1 MKKLL
6 VLLSLIFILLNTGCQ
21 KTRGDPAFAAV
32 LTNSSTD
39 KALAI
44 VSDKDGHEVFHK
56 DIDYPAEV
64 YFGEKALYFTLNHRD
79 YSSLSYT
86 DGKRMDEIKDI
97 SGTIIYHNSDKDTYT
112 YSATSIF
119 VYSALDDTVMKI
131 EDVLMVNHI
140 DDRFYVVRGDR
151 SVDVYGDRGIEY
163 LYTVPAVST
172 TYLSCTEINGKVYMV
187 MDNGYA
193 EMPEKRDDSLTV
205 YLYSEQVDQINAVRG
220 DLLSCYSNGE
230 VKNFRI
236 SFDAYRMIMREEA
249 ASRSYDDSDFKSMY
263 PEFYKK
269 GYIVEF
275 FEILGDI

>member
-6 VLLSLIFILLNTGCQ
+6 ILLSLIFMVLTTGCQ

-39 KALAI
+39 KAVVI
-44 VSDKDGHEVFHK
+44 VSDKDGNEVFHQ
-56 DIDYPAEV
+56 DIEYPAEV
-64 YFGEKALYFTLNHRD
+64 YFGEQTLYYTLNHRD
-79 YSSLSYT
+79 YSSLQYA
-86 DGKRMDEIKDI
+86 DGKSADEIKDI
-97 SGTIIYHNSDKDTYT
+97 SGTIIYHSPDRDTYT
-112 YSATSIF
+112 YTATNIL

-140 DDRFYVVRGDR
+140 DECFYVVRGDR
-151 SVDVYGDRGIEY
+151 SVDVYGDKGIEY
-163 LYTVPAVST
+163 LYSIPAIST

-205 YLYSEQVDQINAVRG
+205 YLYSEKVDQINAVRG
-220 DLLSCYSNGE
+220 DLLSCYSNDE
-230 VKNFRI
+230 LKNYRI
-236 SFDAYRMIMREEA
+236 SFDAYRMIMKEEA
-249 ASRSYDDSDFKSMY
+249 ASRSYDDNDFEKMY

-269 GYIVEF
+269 GYIVEY